1 MCGQLGTGTT
11 QAQIQ
16 KRSARKIDMTFHLT
30 DCELSAKDTI
40 RGKRVFVSNS
50 LLASKSELAAG
61 DKLTPVM
68 DHSKK
73 QITLMKTDVD
83 VKGCIS
89 VTKSGKRLVV
99 DLHNK
104 QVQKLFGTSIKR
116 VVVRFYKN
124 RLVITPTYAAIRAVA
139 RLMAARERLRN
150 GKPLQVGEVCHGVG
164 GLGYSIHEGLN
175 RGSVATKLAFANDI
189 DNEALEASVRNNP
202 IWDKSSIALAC
213 SIEQIPTE
221 ELPQCD
227 FLIAGLSCKG
237 ASRQSRTGK
246 KISSPEFHPEAG
258 WLVAPFYH
266 LVASRINPL
275 VVVLENVREYLDTAS
290 AQILRECMERLGYD
304 CHEEEICSPN
314 YGSLENRKRMTMV
327 FLTRGMLATEGLS
340 LGERLSRHHSK
351 VIRTMKQI
359 INHDGSP
366 DVPAAL
372 DAPQSL
378 RNGWYLKSR
387 LLERDAEARAKGVG
401 HRAVIAKDSDTK
413 VSTITASYGKG
424 VRLDETVIE
433 SPCGKWLRLMS
444 GGEHASIKGLPASL
458 ISGLGKTAAHRVLG
472 NSVTREP
479 WSALGEVLAEIVTKW
494 ADVSPFKKLAL
505 AS

>member
-1 MCGQLGTGTT
+1 MHGLVLVLLEP
-11 QAQIQ
+11 
-16 KRSARKIDMTFHLT
+16 KKISEEYDMTFHLT
-30 DCELSAKDTI
+30 DCELSAKDTV
-40 RGKRVFVSNS
+40 RGKRVFVSNA
-50 LLASKSELAAG
+50 LLVSKSELTAG
-61 DKLTPVM
+61 DKLAPLM

-73 QITLMKTDVD
+73 QITLIKADD
-83 VKGCIS
+83 DAKGCIS

-104 QVQKLFGTSIKR
+104 QVQKLFGASIKR

-124 RLVITPTYAAIRAVA
+124 RLVISPTYAALRAVR
-139 RLMAARERLRN
+139 RLMAARERIRA
-150 GKPLQVGEVCHGVG
+150 GKPLLFGEVCHGVG
-164 GLGYSIHEGLN
+164 GLGFSLHEGFD
-175 RGSVATKLAFANDI
+175 RAGVETSLAFANDI
-189 DNEALEASVRNNP
+189 DSEALEASVRNNP
-202 IWDKSSIALAC
+202 IWDKNSIALAC

-290 AQILRECMERLGYD
+290 AQILRESMDRLGYE
-304 CHEEEICSPN
+304 CHEEEICSQS
-314 YGSLENRKRMTMV
+314 YGSMENRKRMTMV
-327 FLTRGMLATEGLS
+327 FLTRGMLSSGEPS
-340 LGERLSRHHSK
+340 LRDRLSQHHSRVHR
-351 VIRTMKQI
+351 VIGDVI
-359 INHDGSP
+359 DHESAP

-372 DAPQSL
+372 DAPQNM

-401 HRAVIAKDSDTK
+401 HRAVIADNEDTR

-433 SPCGKWLRLMS
+433 SPCGQWLRLMT
-444 GGEHASIKGLPASL
+444 GKEHATIKGLPVSL
-458 ISGLGKTAAHRVLG
+458 INGLGKTAAHRVLG

-479 WSALGEVLAEIVTKW
+479 WTALGEILASIVTKW
-494 ADVSPFKKLAL
+494 ADVSPFPKLSL